1 MLPRSLTARLMLA
14 AVAGLAAAT
23 VVACVL
29 IWIGADLRSPD
40 RLLHAELEEEV
51 ADIQSGLR
59 IDAAGK
65 AHVELKQSN
74 ARVYD
79 AMPRDAAYLV
89 YDASGRAVAH
99 SPQGAALQALAGM
112 SPGPDALAVSV
123 GNGDGQLRLIQRSIR
138 HGDQAFTVRV
148 ARSDRLVLTLRDY
161 ADKLYVR
168 AGLATAL
175 LALVTFGAVVFVTV
189 RRMILP
195 LHRVSQVAAG
205 IGPRNLTTRLDVARV
220 PLEIAPLVQGFN
232 TALERLERGYRVQQE
247 FLAAA
252 AHELKT
258 PLALLQAEI
267 ELGGAANTELLL
279 RDTALMARQVHQLL
293 HLAEVSE
300 GHNYAFAPID
310 PGSVLEEAVDYFERF
325 AHQRSVHLEF
335 VREPGALGHV
345 EGDAAALFVLAKNLL
360 DNALNHAPAGSV
372 VRVRLGA
379 DGFCVQD
386 EGPGVAPAD
395 RAHLFQRFWR
405 SQRDGSGAGLGL
417 AICQEICAAHGWR
430 VGLADV
436 SAGEGAC
443 FFVAM
448 RTGEDTA

>member
-1 MLPRSLTARLMLA
+1 MRPRSLTARLMLA

-29 IWIGADLRSPD
+29 VWIGADLRSPD

-51 ADIQSGLR
+51 ADIQAGLR
-59 IDAAGK
+59 IGPAGSV
-65 AHVELKQSN
+65 HVWLKQGN

-79 AMPRDAAYLV
+79 AMPRDAAYQLF
-89 YDASGRAVAH
+89 DAAGRSVAH
-99 SPQGAALQALAGM
+99 SPQGPALQALMGM
-112 SPGPDALAVSV
+112 SPGPDEQAVPIS
-123 GNGDGQLRLIQRSIR
+123 NGGGQLRLIQRSIR
-138 HGDQAFTVRV
+138 HADQVFTVRV

-175 LALVTFGAVVFVTV
+175 LALMTFGAVVFLTV

-220 PLEIAPLVQGFN
+220 PLEIVPLVQGFN

-279 RDTALMARQVHQLL
+279 RDTGLMARQVHQLL

-300 GHNYAFAPID
+300 GHNYTFAAID
-310 PGSVLEEAVDYFERF
+310 PGSVLEEVKEYVARF

-335 VREPGALGHV
+335 AREPGALGHI

-360 DNALNHAPAGSV
+360 ENALNHAPAGSV
-372 VRVRLGA
+372 VLVMLGA
-379 DGFCVQD
+379 DGFSVQD
-386 EGPGVAPAD
+386 QGPGVAPSD

-405 SQRDGSGAGLGL
+405 SQRDGNGAGLGL

-436 SAGEGAC
+436 QAGQGAC

-448 RTGEDTA
+448 KPSEAAR